1 MRTSA
6 LSSDAM
12 EHVLALLTPQ
22 NELVCRVCLAGAL
35 RVSDALSLRT
45 PQLAQS
51 KITIR
56 EQKTGKR
63 RVLQLSEG
71 LRKRLAAY
79 AGDVFV
85 FPSRCDPFQHRSRQ
99 AVWKDIKRA
108 QNALRLHGC
117 LGSHSMRKSAAVR
130 KYAACGDMRA
140 VKALLNHS
148 DELVTQLYALAEVVD
163 LNRAKRG

>member
-6 LSSDAM
+6 ISSDAM
-12 EHVLALLTPQ
+12 EHVLKLLTPQ

-35 RVSDALSLRT
+35 RVGDALRLKT
-45 PQLAQS
+45 PQLQQQRI
-51 KITIR
+51 KIV

-63 RVLQLSEG
+63 RTLQLSEG

-79 AGDVFV
+79 AGDVYV
-85 FPSRCDPFQHRSRQ
+85 FPNRLDEFKHRSRQ

-108 QNALRLHGC
+108 QRALRLPGC

-140 VKALLNHS
+140 VKQLLNHS
-148 DELVTQLYALAEVVD
+148 DEVVTALYALAEQVH
-163 LNRAKRG
+163 LKE

>member
-1 MRTSA
+1 MRTQA
-6 LSSDAM
+6 IARDDM

-35 RVSDALSLRT
+35 RVGDALNLRT
-45 PQLAQS
+45 QQLRQQR
-51 KITIR
+51 ITLR

-63 RVLQLSEG
+63 RTLQLPVG

-79 AGDVFV
+79 AGEVYV
-85 FPSRCDPFQHRSRQ
+85 FPHRTDPLKHRSRQ

-108 QNALRLHGC
+108 QHALRVHGC

-140 VKALLNHS
+140 VKQLLNHS
-148 DELVTQLYALAEVVD
+148 DEVVTALYALARE
-163 LNRAKRG
+163 AQIKR